1 MNQKRSSLTIGV
13 LGFQGD
19 VEEHVSSIQT
29 GLAKTSQEGRVLL
42 VKERKDLSQIHALVI
57 PGGESTV
64 IGGMLALRSMVKDL
78 SEKMIQG
85 LPILGTCAG
94 LILLAKRVYDRVVG
108 DTNQPLLGVLDVLV
122 ERNAFGRQRQS
133 FQADF
138 DIPKYGLTGY
148 DGTFIRSPLIKEV
161 GPHVDVLAKLDDHA
175 IAVQQGT
182 ILATTFHPEL
192 SRNSIFHEELIKM
205 ASSRTL

>member
-1 MNQKRSSLTIGV
+1 MSHKVPHLTIGV

-19 VEEHVSSIQT
+19 IEEHVSSIRNAF
-29 GLAKTSQEGRVLL
+29 GKTSYEGRTIL

-64 IGGMLALRSMVKDL
+64 IGGMLAVRSMVNDL
-78 SEKMIQG
+78 SERLMQG
-85 LPILGTCAG
+85 LPIMGTCAG

-108 DTNQPLLGVLDVLV
+108 DTNQPLLGVLDVLI
-122 ERNAFGRQRQS
+122 ERNAFGRQRRS
-133 FQADF
+133 FQANF

-148 DGTFIRSPLIKEV
+148 EGTFIRSPLIKEV
-161 GPHVDVLAKLDDHA
+161 GPHVDVLAKLGDNV

-192 SRNSIFHEELIKM
+192 SGNSTFHEELLKM
-205 ASSRTL
+205 ASSHTL